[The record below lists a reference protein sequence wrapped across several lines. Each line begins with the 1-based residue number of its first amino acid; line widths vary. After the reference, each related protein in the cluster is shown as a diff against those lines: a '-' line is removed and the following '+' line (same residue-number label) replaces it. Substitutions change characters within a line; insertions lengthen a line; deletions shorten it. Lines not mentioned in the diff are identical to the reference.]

1 MRAIGSVNLY
11 ADPFGPPGNAENRL
25 KHFFA
30 VFTVSL
36 RFALY
41 DGAIP
46 RKADVTMRKYLVPL
60 LAAVLSVCMIFF
72 LGAAYAAA
80 ETSAYI
86 FSYDDMFT
94 QRDLKQTADLT
105 DAVDYAV
112 ADGQDI
118 HITGAGVYVL
128 TGTAKNLTVFVEAGE
143 DDKVQLVLNDL
154 AVVNSDAP
162 VIYVKTADKVFV
174 TTSGDSALSVT
185 GAFDGGDKA
194 DGVIYSKSD
203 LVLNGSAVLTLSST
217 QNGVVGKDDLKIT
230 GGTYRI
236 TAKSKA
242 VEANDSIRI
251 ADGTL
256 DLVAGTDGL
265 HAENDNDDSLGY
277 IYIAGGSIAIQAGDD
292 AIHAVSAV
300 QINDGTISITAA
312 EGIEATYIQINGGTL
327 SISARDDGING
338 ADKSGAYRTKVEIN
352 GGDITVIMASGDTDG
367 VDSNGDIVINGG
379 TIRVTGSSSFDC
391 DGTAQYNGGT
401 IIVNG
406 QQLSAIP
413 TQGMGGG
420 RGGMGDWGSWGR
432 RDG

>member
-1 MRAIGSVNLY
+1 
-11 ADPFGPPGNAENRL
+11 
-25 KHFFA
+25 
-30 VFTVSL
+30 
-36 RFALY
+36 
-41 DGAIP
+41 
-46 RKADVTMRKYLVPL
+46 MRKRVFPI
-60 LAAVLSVCMIFF
+60 LAAALCVCMLFV
-72 LGAAYAAA
+72 LGAAYTAA

-94 QRDLKQTADLT
+94 QRDLRQTADLT
-105 DAVDYAV
+105 DAVDYTV

-118 HITGAGVYVL
+118 HITGAGVYVF
-128 TGTAKNLTVFVEAGE
+128 TGTAKYVTVFVEAGE

-265 HAENDNDDSLGY
+265 HAENDDDDSLGY

-312 EGIEATYIQINGGTL
+312 EGIEATYVQINGGTL
-327 SISARDDGING
+327 AVSARDDGING
-338 ADKSGAYRTKVEIN
+338 ANKSGAYRTKVEIN

-367 VDSNGDIVINGG
+367 IDSNGDIVINGG
-379 TIRVTGSSSFDC
+379 TIDVTGNSSFDC
-391 DGTAQYNGGT
+391 DGSAQYNGGT

-406 QQLSAIP
+406 QQLNAIP

-420 RGGMGDWGSWGR
+420 RGGMGGWGR
-432 RDG
+432 RGG